1 MDSSRSPG
9 FSRKYLGSLWCATDV
24 DFFLYQ
30 VQHHRC
36 MDDHLAWVD
45 CILSIRGRKKKEM
58 TIGVSVAVI
67 PHLAQ
72 LVYMNTEQLQFHR
85 LPILFVIHIVYSQI
99 YIYTEPGL
107 HDLLI
112 LHSLLLCSQAA
123 EFCYHMPLVES
134 SSHLE

>member
-9 FSRKYLGSLWCATDV
+9 FSRKYLGSLWYPTDV
-24 DFFLYQ
+24 DSFLYQ

-36 MDDHLAWVD
+36 MDEDLAWVD
-45 CILSIRGRKKKEM
+45 CILSIRGRKR
-58 TIGVSVAVI
+58 SYHHRSFYRVI

-72 LVYMNTEQLQFHR
+72 LVYVNTEQLQFHR
-85 LPILFVIHIVYSQI
+85 LPILLVIHIVYSQI
-99 YIYTEPGL
+99 HIYTEPGL

-134 SSHLE
+134 STHLE